1 MHTPNTTTATV
12 HFAVPQTTVP
22 ARPPKPEQDTLDGY
36 LNAYLAQSVKPHRDR
51 LVDILRVIDGTTT
64 GHELLDYFRD
74 RASLNN
80 VPMVNLLP
88 PGAEVPDSAAAHDVW
103 LKEEALTGHAQE
115 IGVSPETEYAPSVFQ
130 SLSITR
136 AAVLVRN
143 YIDGSHKD
151 LAAMQARSRAEL
163 NASGDTLSARTDR
176 AATIEVLRLDA
187 QRTQAMSKLAP
198 GGDSHTAPTDPRP
211 DGETPANSSPAR
223 RATLTLG
230 TQANAALGVPETDAK
245 HGDSRT
251 LSAPSSLSQLPA
263 TAAVSSGLPTLVES
277 DGARIADEA
286 AAPLKRTKSTRQRV
300 TQWAGRPLRAIGGLL
315 ARRRLT
321 WARSGKS
328 TGVPAA
334 TVYTSDGLK
343 PRTSST
349 SSSANRTDAQTADR
363 ASLAHAATA
372 NGGSRVQT
380 PTASTTNLAEPQ
392 GAGTPSLVETQAA
405 ATAGLAQ
412 APTVSTSSPAEV

>member
-1 MHTPNTTTATV
+1 MHLTVPNTT
-12 HFAVPQTTVP
+12 VPT
-22 ARPPKPEQDTLDGY
+22 RPPQPEQDALDGY
-36 LNAYLAQSVKPHRDR
+36 LDAYLAQPVKPHRDR
-51 LVDILRVIDGTTT
+51 LVDILRVINGTQT

-80 VPMVNLLP
+80 VPTVNLLA
-88 PGAEVPDSAAAHDVW
+88 PGAEVPDSSAAHDVW

-151 LAAMQARSRAEL
+151 LAAMQARFLAEL
-163 NASGDTLSARTDR
+163 NASGDPLSARADR

-187 QRTQAMSKLAP
+187 QRTQAMSKLSP

-211 DGETPANSSPAR
+211 DGETPDN
-223 RATLTLG
+223 
-230 TQANAALGVPETDAK
+230 
-245 HGDSRT
+245 
-251 LSAPSSLSQLPA
+251 SSLSQLPA
-263 TAAVSSGLPTLVES
+263 TAAVSSVTTLVAS
-277 DGARIADEA
+277 DGTRNDDEA
-286 AAPLKRTKSTRQRV
+286 AAAIKRTKSARQRM

-328 TGVPAA
+328 TGVPEAS
-334 TVYTSDGLK
+334 VYKSDGLK

-349 SSSANRTDAQTADR
+349 SSSTNRTDAQTADR

-392 GAGTPSLVETQAA
+392 GAGTPSLVETHAA
-405 ATAGLAQ
+405 GKASLAQ
-412 APTVSTSSPAEV
+412 APAASTSSPAEV